1 MKSVLSG
8 ESGAYLVSP
17 VLSGEDGT
25 ICIALSDNEYS
36 LLIQAYWIKNHPRL
50 KQTALKI
57 IPTVLGLFNLGQQR
71 TNNVESHTQSK
82 YVLPV
87 RERFSIHFT
96 QCTRT
101 HRFKGINTCPHQEV
115 TN

>member
-1 MKSVLSG
+1 M
-8 ESGAYLVSP
+8 SP

-57 IPTVLGLFNLGQQR
+57 IPTVLGLSNLGQQH
-71 TNNVESHTQSK
+71 TNNVESRTQSK
-82 YVLPV
+82 CVLPV
-87 RERFSIHFT
+87 RERFSIHFYNAHSHT
-96 QCTRT
+96 DLKVHTNIHTR
-101 HRFKGINTCPHQEV
+101 KPLIKACA
-115 TN
+115 

>member
-1 MKSVLSG
+1 M
-8 ESGAYLVSP
+8 SP

-71 TNNVESHTQSK
+71 TNNVESHTQNK

-101 HRFKGINTCPHQEV
+101 HRFKGINTCPHQEA